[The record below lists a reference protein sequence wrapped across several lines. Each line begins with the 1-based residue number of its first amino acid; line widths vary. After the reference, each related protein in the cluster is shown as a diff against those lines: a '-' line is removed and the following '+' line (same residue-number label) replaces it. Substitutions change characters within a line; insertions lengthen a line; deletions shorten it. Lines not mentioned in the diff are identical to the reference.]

1 MARKIVPLKYSNS
14 PLKAH
19 TASHRLETEFN
30 SLKGGLKGMQGDISK
45 NFYEGLTNPYA
56 GMTDSMANVENTAEE
71 LTVDTQ
77 GADYLKNRND
87 ETLANLLE
95 GAKGAGGSSGG
106 AATAQMIAN
115 LGTKQAGEASAKISE
130 QVVSGKRQRAQQSQ
144 QLAMAKAQS
153 AQALQGQKAQ
163 GAFQVDM
170 QKRKGGEDVLGRQ
183 LNMQQALLGL
193 TSGQMAKEESE
204 KSFLGWKK
212 LFKF

>member
-14 PLKAH
+14 PLKL
-19 TASHRLETEFN
+19 TNYKELRNEFADYK
-30 SLKGGLKGMQGDISK
+30 SGLVGMRDDVGK

-87 ETLANLLE
+87 ETLANVLE

-115 LGTKQAGEASAKISE
+115 LGTKQAGEAAAKVSE

-170 QKRKGGEDVLGRQ
+170 QKRKGEEDVLSRQ

-193 TSGQMAKEESE
+193 TSGEMAAE
-204 KSFLGWKK
+204 KSDDSILGWKSW
-212 LFKF
+212 LRW

>member
-1 MARKIVPLKYSNS
+1 MARKIIPLKYSNS
-14 PLKAH
+14 PLKL
-19 TASHRLETEFN
+19 TNYKELRNEFADYK
-30 SLKGGLKGMQGDISK
+30 SGLVGMRDDVGK

-77 GADYLKNRND
+77 GADYLK
-87 ETLANLLE
+87 TQQQQSQANILDNI
-95 GAKGAGGSSGG
+95 KGAAGASGG
-106 AATAQMIAN
+106 AALAQQMAN
-115 LGTKQAGEASAKISE
+115 LSSQQAGQASAKVSE

-170 QKRKGGEDVLGRQ
+170 QKRKGEEDVLSRQ

-193 TSGQMAKEESE
+193 TSGEMAAE
-204 KSFLGWKK
+204 KSDDSILGWKSW
-212 LFKF
+212 LRW